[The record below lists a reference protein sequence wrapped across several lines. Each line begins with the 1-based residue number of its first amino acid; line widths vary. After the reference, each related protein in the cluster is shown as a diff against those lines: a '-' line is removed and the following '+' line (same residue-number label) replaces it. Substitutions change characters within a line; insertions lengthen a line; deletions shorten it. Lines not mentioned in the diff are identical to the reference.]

1 MVMVVKNRNVTDRM
15 DDGRNVSM
23 LPAVRNLAG
32 TE

>member
-1 MVMVVKNRNVTDRM
+1 MVMVMKNRDVADRM
-15 DDGRNVSM
+15 DDGTNVSM

>member
-1 MVMVVKNRNVTDRM
+1 MVMVKNRDVADRM